1 MAENNQFDSRGIE
14 QEDQKVQ
21 FRSFVEQVTGGGS
34 SSKNESLQDQSR
46 TADEQNRMIDQ
57 HNLRK

>member
-1 MAENNQFDSRGIE
+1 MAENNQFDSRGNE
-14 QEDQKVQ
+14 QEDQKAQ
-21 FRSFVEQVTGGGS
+21 FRSFVEHVTGGGS
-34 SSKNESLQDQSR
+34 NSRNESLQDQSR